1 LPSVPKTIYS
11 RVVSTPPSFS
21 HPVQEIKGQEIKGQ
35 EIKGQHTYCSSF
47 GG

>member
-1 LPSVPKTIYS
+1 
-11 RVVSTPPSFS
+11 VVSTPPSFS

-35 EIKGQHTYCSSF
+35 EIKEIKGQHTYCSSF